1 MFLDDLIKEN
11 QYPIIFAGA
20 GLTKRYYSDAPSW
33 SDLIKNIWSETFGTE
48 TFYDRYFTLK
58 EEYADDDFEILTRL
72 AEELESQFNRAFFK
86 QQISIEGL
94 SVSDVYQTNQSPFK
108 TKVANI
114 FKNLTPN
121 EEHKDELD
129 SLKSMLMKARFIVT
143 TNYDMLIES
152 LLDDDIK
159 INIGSSGL
167 FQNSEDYGELYKIHG
182 SVSQPDS
189 IVITKSDYT
198 NIEKTNTLVNAKI
211 LSKLTESPIVF
222 IGYSLT
228 DKNIKSLLSDLS
240 ANMPYSADAAAKRI
254 GVVAYT
260 VNENEIKEALN
271 TMQYSNTTIAFT
283 ELKTDN
289 FGLVYSKLST
299 IKQGLSPNE
308 IRRYRDAIRTLILSG
323 NNNSGQPVLVSSIN
337 LDNLPNEIADRN
349 VAVAIASSDTIQNAF
364 GLGIPD
370 YVDYIRA
377 YFLKSVADFKLP
389 LALDFINSKQ
399 SDEIFPVTKIVEL
412 ANDSDIATSYE
423 KYEQVKAKVSQ
434 RNHRRPNLEIL
445 LSTPTYSIS
454 KDSEI
459 LFSSMRDHNQTP
471 VQMYDSQLPLGVS
484 NTTTAL
490 KFITKHIEEFKPQE
504 VVAFTE
510 YLLNTVP
517 HDVLKKTDYRRYFLA
532 YSFVQNPNTVELK

>member
-58 EEYADDDFEILTRL
+58 EEYADDDFDILTRL
-72 AEELESQFNRAFFK
+72 AEELESKFNRAFFK

-121 EEHKDELD
+121 EEHTDELD

-260 VNENEIKEALN
+260 VNENAIKEALN

-323 NNNSGQPVLVSSIN
+323 SNNSGQPVLVSSID
-337 LDNLPNEIADRN
+337 LDKLPNEIADRN
-349 VAVAIASSDTIQNAF
+349 LAVAIASADTIQNAF

-377 YFLKSVADFKLP
+377 YFLKSVPDFKLT

-399 SDEIFPVTKIVEL
+399 SQEIFPVAKIIES
-412 ANDSDIATSYE
+412 ANKSDIATSYE
-423 KYEQVKAKVSQ
+423 KYEQVKDKVSQ
-434 RNHRRPNLEIL
+434 LNQRRPSLENL
-445 LSTPTYSIS
+445 LSSPTYSIS
-454 KDSEI
+454 KDTET
-459 LFSSMRDHNQTP
+459 LFTSMKDHNQTP
-471 VQMYDSQLPLGVS
+471 FQMYDSQVPRGVG
-484 NTTTAL
+484 NTTRAL
-490 KFITKHIEEFKPQE
+490 KFITKHIKEFKPQE
-504 VVAFTE
+504 IAAFTE

-532 YSFVQNPNTVELK
+532 YSFVQNPNTIELK

>member
-121 EEHKDELD
+121 EEHTDELD

-260 VNENEIKEALN
+260 VNENAIKEALN

-323 NNNSGQPVLVSSIN
+323 SNNSGQPVLVSSID
-337 LDNLPNEIADRN
+337 LDKLPNEIADRN
-349 VAVAIASSDTIQNAF
+349 LAVAIASADTIQNAF

-377 YFLKSVADFKLP
+377 YFLKSVADFKLT

-399 SDEIFPVTKIVEL
+399 SQEIFPVAKIIES
-412 ANDSDIATSYE
+412 ANKSDIATSYE
-423 KYEQVKAKVSQ
+423 KYEQVKDKVSQ
-434 RNHRRPNLEIL
+434 LNQRRPSLENL
-445 LSTPTYSIS
+445 LSSPTYSIS
-454 KDSEI
+454 KDTET
-459 LFSSMRDHNQTP
+459 FFTSMKDHNQTP
-471 VQMYDSQLPLGVS
+471 FQMYDSQVPRGVG
-484 NTTTAL
+484 NTTRAL
-490 KFITKHIEEFKPQE
+490 KFITKHIKEFKPQE
-504 VVAFTE
+504 IAAFTE

-532 YSFVQNPNTVELK
+532 YSFVQNPNTIELK

>member
-260 VNENEIKEALN
+260 VNENAIKEALN

-308 IRRYRDAIRTLILSG
+308 I
-323 NNNSGQPVLVSSIN
+323 NVL
-337 LDNLPNEIADRN
+337 
-349 VAVAIASSDTIQNAF
+349 
-364 GLGIPD
+364 
-370 YVDYIRA
+370 
-377 YFLKSVADFKLP
+377 
-389 LALDFINSKQ
+389 
-399 SDEIFPVTKIVEL
+399 
-412 ANDSDIATSYE
+412 IAT
-423 KYEQVKAKVSQ
+423 
-434 RNHRRPNLEIL
+434 R
-445 LSTPTYSIS
+445 
-454 KDSEI
+454 
-459 LFSSMRDHNQTP
+459 
-471 VQMYDSQLPLGVS
+471 
-484 NTTTAL
+484 
-490 KFITKHIEEFKPQE
+490 
-504 VVAFTE
+504 
-510 YLLNTVP
+510 
-517 HDVLKKTDYRRYFLA
+517 
-532 YSFVQNPNTVELK
+532 